1 MTDLQQVEFKILQ
14 AVDAVCRQLHINYY
28 LICGSA
34 LGAVKYSGFIPWD
47 DDLDIGLLRPDYEIF
62 VEKAQELLP
71 NSYFLQNYRT
81 DPAFPQIFSKV
92 RDSNTTYIEKSAA
105 KLSIN
110 HGVYIDVFP
119 LDGYPKTPF
128 EIRRLELL
136 KKKYKLMAACAFQL
150 PCSWCTKLFFGL
162 ERLLGIHKHLQHNRL
177 CRSSHCISGAVQVAG
192 RSPSAYFACKG
203 ARPSAPERE
212 LYSLRPYGV
221 RL

>member
-1 MTDLQQVEFKILQ
+1 MTDLQQVEFKLLQ
-14 AVDAVCRQLHINYY
+14 AVDIVCKQLNIKYY

-47 DDLDIGLLRPDYEIF
+47 DDLDIGMLRSDYEVF
-62 VEKAQELLP
+62 VEMAQELLP

-128 EIRRLELL
+128 EIRRLELH
-136 KKKYKLMAACAFQL
+136 YGRDRRSRQQGHRDRDRRARRRCGSRRQ
-150 PCSWCTKLFFGL
+150 
-162 ERLLGIHKHLQHNRL
+162 RL
-177 CRSSHCISGAVQVAG
+177 CQ
-192 RSPSAYFACKG
+192 
-203 ARPSAPERE
+203 
-212 LYSLRPYGV
+212 
-221 RL
+221 

>member
-81 DPAFPQIFSKV
+81 DPAFPQIFS
-92 RDSNTTYIEKSAA
+92 
-105 KLSIN
+105 LS
-110 HGVYIDVFP
+110 
-119 LDGYPKTPF
+119 L
-128 EIRRLELL
+128 
-136 KKKYKLMAACAFQL
+136 
-150 PCSWCTKLFFGL
+150 
-162 ERLLGIHKHLQHNRL
+162 IH
-177 CRSSHCISGAVQVAG
+177 I
-192 RSPSAYFACKG
+192 
-203 ARPSAPERE
+203 
-212 LYSLRPYGV
+212 
-221 RL
+221 